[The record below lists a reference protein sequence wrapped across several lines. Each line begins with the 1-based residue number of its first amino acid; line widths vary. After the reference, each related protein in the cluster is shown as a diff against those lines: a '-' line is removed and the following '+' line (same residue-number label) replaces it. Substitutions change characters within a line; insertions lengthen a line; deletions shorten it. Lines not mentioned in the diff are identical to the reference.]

1 MRAGRGIRGW
11 NQATLADEATAAGGR
26 ALTRTTISKIEAG
39 REPKLWEAAGIA
51 ASLGFSLDVFLPGYV
66 GPVTYGDLGEVR
78 FPLPSGS
85 ADLREAH
92 SGPATPMRSAA
103 KADIAMMFPDP
114 AESGSMEEAVQ
125 QRTREEQ
132 IERQRKRDEEGPSDG

>member
-26 ALTRTTISKIEAG
+26 SITRTTISKIEAG

-51 ASLGFSLDVFLPGYV
+51 VSLGFSLDVFLPGYV
-66 GPVTYGDLGEVR
+66 GPVIYGDLGEVR

-85 ADLREAH
+85 ADLREPH
-92 SGPATPMRSAA
+92 RGTATPARLDA
-103 KADIAMMFPDP
+103 KEGIAVQFPEP
-114 AESGSMEEAVQ
+114 AEPGSMEEAVQ